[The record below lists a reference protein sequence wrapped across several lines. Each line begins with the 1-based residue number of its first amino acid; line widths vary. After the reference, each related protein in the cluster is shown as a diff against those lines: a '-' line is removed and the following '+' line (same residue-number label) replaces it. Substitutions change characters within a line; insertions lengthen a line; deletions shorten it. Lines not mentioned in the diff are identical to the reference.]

1 MIPLI
6 FRPID
11 QWPDGWRDPERERR
25 YSQFKLGYTQ
35 TRAMLD
41 KELRMIDAQ
50 QVVLQLDASP
60 GQVRL
65 DGQLRADA
73 KVTHPGVILTVDTA
87 KLGTLVYPCDTF
99 QGRWSSTPDW
109 HVNLLAIT
117 KGLEALRMLDRYGIV
132 SAGQQYAGFNA
143 LGSGVAMGEAETMDV
158 LRATRVLSEA
168 ADLEATP
175 SVEWARA
182 HADDLY
188 RTAAKRYHPDS
199 GHALA
204 DASVFGRITLARDV
218 LKGAA

>member
-1 MIPLI
+1 MSIILT

-11 QWPDGWRDPERERR
+11 QWPEGWRDEGRGRR
-25 YSQFKLGYTQ
+25 FSPFKLGYMQ
-35 TRAMLD
+35 TRTLLD
-41 KELRMIDAQ
+41 KELRMIETEQASLQVDATG
-50 QVVLQLDASP
+50 
-60 GQVRL
+60 GQIRQ

-73 KVTHPGVILTVDTA
+73 KVGHPGVILTAVTRDLGTQVFAVDT
-87 KLGTLVYPCDTF
+87 F
-99 QGRWSSTPDW
+99 RGRWGTPDW
-109 HVNLLAIT
+109 HTNLLAIA
-117 KGLEALRMLDRYGIV
+117 KGLEALRMLARYGIA

-143 LGSGVAMGEAETMDV
+143 LGSGVAMGEPETMDV
-158 LRATRVLSEA
+158 LRAARVLSEA

-188 RTAAKRYHPDS
+188 RSAAKRYHPDS

-218 LKGAA
+218 LKGGA